1 MVPVAVA
8 CAWCQRV
15 RTGSGWESADADTP
29 DLAGPG
35 VTHGI
40 CPECLERE
48 TRGLPLATVQEATAP
63 HP

>member
-1 MVPVAVA
+1 MTPLLAFA

-15 RTGSGWESADADTP
+15 RTGAGGWESAAPAD
-29 DLAGPG
+29 LNAPG

-48 TRGLPLATVQEATAP
+48 TGSPGGGALQLALPQS
-63 HP
+63 